1 VGHCLRKLLAPGSKN
16 PALLSELESLLDHT
30 EELGNDE
37 EAAIRERVPF
47 YFQKVRESSMI
58 GLGEAT
64 MHVKHDHQIDCERIK
79 RVFDENDLH
88 AERLLSWACALA
100 GFREENGTGVIR
112 MSSNVDG

>member
-1 VGHCLRKLLAPGSKN
+1 VGHCLRKLFAPGSKDL
-16 PALLSELESLLDHT
+16 ALLSELLSELESLLDDV
-30 EELGNDE
+30 EKPGNDE

-58 GLGEAT
+58 GFGEAT

-79 RVFDENDLH
+79 SVFDENDLH

-100 GFREENGTGVIR
+100 GLLRKER
-112 MSSNVDG
+112 